1 MSLVERPAPPASSPR
16 PTFDGPALI
25 RRADVTR
32 HVWGDAAAGEVYDWI
47 YASTERVHML
57 VFGLSPGGG
66 FRHSEDFRTI
76 FAADELL
83 HVLQGVLVIA
93 DPETGEVQRAGT
105 GESVFFRRDTWHH
118 AFALGPEPLRVLEL
132 FAPPPAAGASSAY
145 ARAQPYLEQSRYA
158 DDALLGHWPPA
169 SPPRARLRVLR
180 PADVLWRRDLGVL
193 CGVLVSTEHLTVATL
208 EIGPGEAAAPHE
220 HGGDEVLM
228 VLDGTLWVRA
238 WFDGGVHV
246 FELEPE
252 DVCYLPAGSR
262 HEYRNARRRDRPR
275 DLRRRAE
282 LAAVTLAVGVDVGAT
297 KIAAARVDVE
307 RGEILAARRVP
318 TAAQRGPD
326 AVLAD
331 CRALAAELGDGVA
344 AAGIAVCELVD
355 PSGRVCSAETVD
367 WRRRRPAAARS
378 TGSSPTCARRRSPRR
393 ASAPG
398 ATSPTS
404 ST

>member
-1 MSLVERPAPPASSPR
+1 VSLVERPAPPASSPR

-32 HVWGDAAAGEVYDWI
+32 HIWGDAAAGEVYDWI

-57 VFGLSPGGG
+57 VFGLAPGGA

-83 HVLQGVLVIA
+83 HVLEGVLVIA

-105 GESVFFRRDTWHH
+105 GESVFFRRDIWHH

-145 ARAQPYLEQSRYA
+145 AREQPYLERSRYA

-169 SPPRARLRVLR
+169 SPPDARLRVLR

-228 VLDGTLWVRA
+228 ALGGTLWVRA
-238 WFDGGVHV
+238 WFDGAVHV

-262 HEYRNARRRDRPR
+262 HEYRNA
-275 DLRRRAE
+275 
-282 LAAVTLAVGVDVGAT
+282 GGAT
-297 KIAAARVDVE
+297 ARA
-307 RGEILAARRVP
+307 I
-318 TAAQRGPD
+318 
-326 AVLAD
+326 
-331 CRALAAELGDGVA
+331 CGVA
-344 AAGIAVCELVD
+344 
-355 PSGRVCSAETVD
+355 PS
-367 WRRRRPAAARS
+367 WLP
-378 TGSSPTCARRRSPRR
+378 
-393 ASAPG
+393 
-398 ATSPTS
+398 
-404 ST
+404 

>member
-1 MSLVERPAPPASSPR
+1 VSLVERPAPPPSSPR

-25 RRADVTR
+25 RRTDVTR
-32 HVWGDAAAGEVYDWI
+32 HIWGDAAAGEVYDWI

-57 VFGLSPGGG
+57 VFGLEPGGG

-83 HVLQGVLVIA
+83 HVLKGVLVIA

-145 ARAQPYLEQSRYA
+145 ARSQPYLEQSRYA

-169 SPPRARLRVLR
+169 SPPRPRLRVLR
-180 PADVLWRRDLGVL
+180 TGDVLWRRDLGVL
-193 CGVLVSTEHLTVATL
+193 CGVLVSSEHLTVATL

-228 VLDGTLWVRA
+228 ALGGTLWVRA
-238 WFDGGVHV
+238 WFDGAVQV
-246 FELEPE
+246 FELESE

-262 HEYRNARRRDRPR
+262 HEYRNP
-275 DLRRRAE
+275 
-282 LAAVTLAVGVDVGAT
+282 GGAT
-297 KIAAARVDVE
+297 ARA
-307 RGEILAARRVP
+307 I
-318 TAAQRGPD
+318 
-326 AVLAD
+326 
-331 CRALAAELGDGVA
+331 CGVA
-344 AAGIAVCELVD
+344 
-355 PSGRVCSAETVD
+355 PS
-367 WRRRRPAAARS
+367 WLP
-378 TGSSPTCARRRSPRR
+378 
-393 ASAPG
+393 
-398 ATSPTS
+398 
-404 ST
+404 

>member
-1 MSLVERPAPPASSPR
+1 VSLVERPAPPASSPR
-16 PTFDGPALI
+16 PVFDGPALI

-32 HVWGDAAAGEVYDWI
+32 HVWGDPAAGEVFDWI
-47 YASTERVHML
+47 YASTEKVHML
-57 VFGLSPGGG
+57 VFGLPPGAG
-66 FRHSEDFRTI
+66 FRHSEDYRTI

-93 DPETGEVQRAGT
+93 DPESGEVQRAGA

-145 ARAQPYLEQSRYA
+145 ARAQPYLEASRYA

-169 SPPRARLRVLR
+169 RPPDPRLRVLR

-193 CGVLVSTEHLTVATL
+193 SGILVSTEHLTVATL
-208 EIGPGEAAAPHE
+208 EVGPGEVATLHE

-228 VLDGTLWVRA
+228 ALEGSLWVRA

-262 HEYRNARRRDRPR
+262 HEYRNAGGSTA
-275 DLRRRAE
+275 RA
-282 LAAVTLAVGVDVGAT
+282 
-297 KIAAARVDVE
+297 I
-307 RGEILAARRVP
+307 
-318 TAAQRGPD
+318 
-326 AVLAD
+326 
-331 CRALAAELGDGVA
+331 C
-344 AAGIAVCELVD
+344 GIA
-355 PSGRVCSAETVD
+355 PSYL
-367 WRRRRPAAARS
+367 P
-378 TGSSPTCARRRSPRR
+378 
-393 ASAPG
+393 
-398 ATSPTS
+398 
-404 ST
+404 

>member
-1 MSLVERPAPPASSPR
+1 VSLVERPAPPSSSPR

-32 HVWGDAAAGEVYDWI
+32 HIWGDAAAGEVYDWI

-57 VFGLSPGGG
+57 VFGVPPGGG
-66 FRHSEDFRTI
+66 FRHSGDFRTI

-83 HVLQGVLVIA
+83 HVLEGVLVIA
-93 DPETGEVQRAGT
+93 DPETGEVQRART

-145 ARAQPYLEQSRYA
+145 ARAQPYLEESRYA

-169 SPPRARLRVLR
+169 SPPEARLRVLR

-208 EIGPGEAAAPHE
+208 EIGPGEAAAAHE

-228 VLDGTLWVRA
+228 ALGGTLWVRA
-238 WFDGGVHV
+238 WFDGAVRV

-262 HEYRNARRRDRPR
+262 HEYRNA
-275 DLRRRAE
+275 
-282 LAAVTLAVGVDVGAT
+282 GGAT
-297 KIAAARVDVE
+297 ARA
-307 RGEILAARRVP
+307 I
-318 TAAQRGPD
+318 
-326 AVLAD
+326 
-331 CRALAAELGDGVA
+331 CGVA
-344 AAGIAVCELVD
+344 
-355 PSGRVCSAETVD
+355 PS
-367 WRRRRPAAARS
+367 WLP
-378 TGSSPTCARRRSPRR
+378 
-393 ASAPG
+393 
-398 ATSPTS
+398 
-404 ST
+404 